1 MIPPIQPEGEI
12 RLKVNYATTGRIWR
26 RCRAWF
32 GCVLTGVLLAGC
44 AHTGVDTPDYI
55 PPLALRPAPPPVV
68 KLAVMQ
74 APIEAPPAN
83 EASPIPEGWP
93 IERSALEVI
102 SEFGPR
108 GRRGRLHKGIDL
120 KAPFGTVVT
129 ATASGVVVL
138 SGVQNGYGN
147 IVVVDH
153 GNGYQ
158 TAYAH
163 LRTNSV
169 RKGDTVRKGEEVGRL
184 GNTGRVTTHHLHYEV
199 RYEGLAVDPYPFIR
213 GDALSPSWRE
223 YARK

>member
-1 MIPPIQPEGEI
+1 M
-12 RLKVNYATTGRIWR
+12 
-26 RCRAWF
+26 
-32 GCVLTGVLLAGC
+32 GVLLAGC
-44 AHTGVDTPDYI
+44 AHTGVDTPDYV
-55 PPLALRPAPPPVV
+55 PRLALLPAPPPVV
-68 KLAVMQ
+68 QQAVMRL
-74 APIEAPPAN
+74 PVEEPPAPD
-83 EASPIPEGWP
+83 ASPVPEGWP
-93 IERSALEVI
+93 IENSAVEVI

-108 GRRGRLHKGIDL
+108 GRRGRPHRGIDI
-120 KAPFGTVVT
+120 KAPYGTPVT
-129 ATASGVVVL
+129 ATAPGSVVL
-138 SGVQNGYGN
+138 SGVQSGYGN

-199 RYEGLAVDPYPFIR
+199 RFEGTAVDPHPFLR

-223 YARK
+223 YARN